1 MTARRGVLKAEP
13 VSVKQGGLWGEK
25 TMTDLCVD
33 VGSGDPDSIE
43 DFARNVLTLENFER
57 RVLNVAERVLS
68 HGPVNLTDFQ
78 ERIKDGDDRRANR
91 SSYESFSD
99 AVKREVERRDLVE
112 RSPGRWL
119 GPAALV
125 LGLAGAAWFV
135 LSLLGV
141 PVGTLIS
148 LIFSSFIGLVGA
160 GVVVWVVF
168 RRVFVRPDSALG
180 SALHRMWVRR
190 TPKGALLHARW
201 QAFRRYLTDFS
212 RMEESPPASLAL
224 WEQFLVYGIA
234 LGVAEQVLQAARL
247 HAPPEI
253 AEGSSLY
260 SPGIVGSISGAY
272 IFSFSNLE
280 NDFSDAF
287 TPPSSGSG
295 SSGGGGLFSGGGG
308 GGFGGGGGG
317 AW

>member
-1 MTARRGVLKAEP
+1 
-13 VSVKQGGLWGEK
+13 
-25 TMTDLCVD
+25 MTDLRVD

-57 RVLNVAERVLS
+57 TVLNVAERVLS
-68 HGPVNLTDFQ
+68 HGPVNLTDFEQ
-78 ERIKDGDDRRANR
+78 RIKDGDDRQANR
-91 SSYESFSD
+91 STYESFRD

-141 PVGTLIS
+141 PVGALIS
-148 LIFSSFIGLVGA
+148 LIFSSFIGFVGA
-160 GVVVWVVF
+160 GLIVWVVF
-168 RRVFVRPDSALG
+168 RRVFGRPDSALG
-180 SALHRMWVRR
+180 STLHRMWVRR

-201 QAFRRYLTDFS
+201 QAFRRYLNDFS

-234 LGVAEQVLQAARL
+234 LGVAEQVLEAARL

-253 AEGSSLY
+253 VKGSSFY
-260 SPGIVGSISGAY
+260 SPGIVGSISGPY

-287 TPPSSGSG
+287 TPPSSSGSG